1 MPVRVATP
9 AAKLMM
15 MLGSF
20 AEPSEFSITCPALLK
35 TRTLV
40 MAIDVSPTYPL
51 MKFTPGS
58 AAVLDALILTTALL
72 PLCSCTTSKLADFA
86 LKTPVKST
94 LDSRS
99 ASFWS
104 RLGMVTFC
112 LAPVTNEKRMPSC
125 STII

>member
-1 MPVRVATP
+1 MVATP
-9 AAKLMM
+9 AAKLMVM
-15 MLGSF
+15 AGSF
-20 AEPSEFSITCPALLK
+20 TEPFEFSITCPALLK

-40 MAIDVSPTYPL
+40 MAIDISPTYPL
-51 MKFTPGS
+51 MKFAPGS
-58 AAVLDALILTTALL
+58 AAVLNALTLTTALL
-72 PLCSCTTSKLADFA
+72 PLCNCTTSKLADFA
-86 LKTPVKST
+86 LKTSVKST
-94 LDSRS
+94 LASRS